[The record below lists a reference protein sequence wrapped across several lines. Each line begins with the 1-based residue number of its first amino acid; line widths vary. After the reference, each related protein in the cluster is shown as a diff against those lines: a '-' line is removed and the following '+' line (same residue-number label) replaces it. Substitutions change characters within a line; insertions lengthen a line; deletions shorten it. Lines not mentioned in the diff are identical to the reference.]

1 MSTRLNRAPE
11 NAEIPRNTGYTD
23 SIRGG
28 APGKPLMGRAV
39 ISPMASGGV
48 LHSGYFE
55 VSLHFY
61 MLQDTYLFFYAY

>member
-28 APGKPLMGRAV
+28 APGKPLVKRVVA
-39 ISPMASGGV
+39 SLMASGGV

-55 VSLHFY
+55 ASLHF
-61 MLQDTYLFFYAY
+61 